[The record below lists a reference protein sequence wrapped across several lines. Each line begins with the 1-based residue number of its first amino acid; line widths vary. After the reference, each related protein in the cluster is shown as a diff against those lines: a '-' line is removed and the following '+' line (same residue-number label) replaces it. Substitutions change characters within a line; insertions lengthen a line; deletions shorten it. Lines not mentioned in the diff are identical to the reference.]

1 MCSHI
6 IDWDVTGE
14 YVFALTATQPPLA
27 AKPLEWA
34 PGALKALQS
43 LEPDVKQDFGFNLR
57 LIQQGKEPGW
67 FKPLAGFGPR
77 VYELLVN
84 HDTDTYR
91 CVYTIRFEKAVYV
104 VDAFKKKSKRGSE
117 IPKED
122 DERIRAR
129 LKAAEADYKT
139 RYEKENR
146 DGTSGK
152 APRTRRSR

>member
-1 MCSHI
+1 M
-6 IDWDVTGE
+6 
-14 YVFALTATQPPLA
+14 TAAQPPA
-27 AKPLEWA
+27 GNGKPLEWA

-43 LEPDVKQDFGFNLR
+43 LAPDVKQDYFGFNLR

-67 FKPLAGFGPR
+67 FKPLTGYGPR
-77 VYELLVN
+77 VYELLMD

-104 VDAFKKKSKRGSE
+104 IDAFKKKSKRGSE

-129 LKAAEADYKT
+129 LKAAEADYKAK
-139 RYEKENR
+139 YEKENT
-146 DGTSGK
+146 DGTQGK
-152 APRTRRSR
+152 AERTRRSR